1 MKYKTLFTF
10 ICIFIVSISVCVF
23 CIQTAQ
29 HKEYV
34 VPGIVV
40 SKDTE
45 QYAHGKHYRNMSTR
59 YIMCVKPNDTNKFK
73 NYDLYVDY
81 TTYCTHNVGDKITFS
96 LSEKKC
102 LRDFKSSIWIEH
114 ISGIV
119 FILFAVL
126 SVFLETTVPGTL
138 YLLYFELFTQK
149 PQTIIETI
157 KTQISFRNVLFLIFF
172 YIL

>member
-59 YIMCVKPNDTNKFK
+59 YIIYVKPNDTNKFN
-73 NYDLYVDY
+73 NYSAYVDY
-81 TTYCTHNVGDKITFS
+81 TTYCTYNIGDKIEVS
-96 LSEKKC
+96 ISEEKC
-102 LRDFKSSIWIEH
+102 IRNFERSVWVEE
-114 ISGIV
+114 ISCIM
-119 FILFAVL
+119 FA
-126 SVFLETTVPGTL
+126 
-138 YLLYFELFTQK
+138 
-149 PQTIIETI
+149 
-157 KTQISFRNVLFLIFF
+157 LFLFLSIFSF
-172 YIL
+172 IGVTVVIVESYLNDLW